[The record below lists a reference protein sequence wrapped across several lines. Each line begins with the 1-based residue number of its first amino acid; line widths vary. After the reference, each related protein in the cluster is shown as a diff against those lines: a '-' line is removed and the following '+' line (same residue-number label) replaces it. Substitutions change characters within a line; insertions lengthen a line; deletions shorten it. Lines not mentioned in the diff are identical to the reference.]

1 MKSAYPE
8 LPLIKNPKST
18 SVSLE
23 ESVHY
28 LLGLTDECN
37 ARAVYS
43 IMVAEASRTDD
54 KKSFRSAGEYNY
66 AGVQT
71 DGNRWGYSD
80 PIVSVFRRTD
90 SGGNYREFAGFKNNA
105 GFFDFMANRI
115 KDKGFD
121 GCNADNWTE
130 TYIQK
135 WWSPKAKASYTKGTE
150 KYNAKKSI
158 YNTAQKQFDE
168 YKKTFKGRIGG
179 ANGDKKRRKI
189 LIGIGIGILVLGIVG
204 TTAYFIWKQKN

>member
-8 LPLIKNPKST
+8 LPLIENFKST

-23 ESVHY
+23 DSVHY
-28 LLGLTDECN
+28 LLDVTDECN

-43 IMVAEASRTDD
+43 VMVAEASRTSDR
-54 KKSFRSAGEYNY
+54 KSFKSAGEYNY

-71 DGNRWGYSD
+71 DGGRWGYSD
-80 PIVSVFRRTD
+80 PIVSRFRRVD
-90 SGGNYREFAGFKNNA
+90 SGGNYREFAGFKNNQ

-115 KDKGFD
+115 KSKGFD
-121 GCNADNWTE
+121 GCDADKWTE

-135 WWSPKAKASYTKGTE
+135 WWSPQAKNQYGKGTE

-158 YNTAQKQFDE
+158 FNTAQKQFDE
-168 YKKTFKGRIGG
+168 YKKTYKGKVFGK
-179 ANGDKKRRKI
+179 NGKKGKKA
-189 LIGIGIGILVLGIVG
+189 LVVFGIGLAIVGVVG
-204 TTAYFIWKQKN
+204 TTAYFLFRKK

>member
-8 LPLIKNPKST
+8 LPLIENFKST

-23 ESVHY
+23 DSVHY
-28 LLGLTDECN
+28 LLDVTDECN

-43 IMVAEASRTDD
+43 VMVAEASRTSDR
-54 KKSFRSAGEYNY
+54 KSFRSAGEYNY

-71 DGNRWGYSD
+71 DGGRWGYSD
-80 PIVSVFRRTD
+80 PIVSRFRRVD
-90 SGGNYREFAGFKNNA
+90 SGGNYREFAGFKDNK

-115 KDKGFD
+115 KSKGFD
-121 GCNADNWTE
+121 GCDADKWTE

-135 WWSPKAKASYTKGTE
+135 WWSPQAKNQYGKGTE

-158 YNTAQKQFDE
+158 FNTAQKQFDE
-168 YKKTFKGRIGG
+168 YKKTYKGKVFGK
-179 ANGDKKRRKI
+179 NGKKGKKI
-189 LIGIGIGILVLGIVG
+189 LIGFGIGLLILGVVG
-204 TTAYFIWKQKN
+204 GTAYFLLKKK

>member
-8 LPLIKNPKST
+8 LPLIENFKST

-23 ESVHY
+23 DSVHY
-28 LLGLTDECN
+28 LLDVTDECN

-43 IMVAEASRTDD
+43 VMVAEASRTSDR
-54 KKSFRSAGEYNY
+54 KSFKSAGEYNY

-71 DGNRWGYSD
+71 DGGRWGYSD
-80 PIVSVFRRTD
+80 PIVSRFRRVD
-90 SGGNYREFAGFKNNA
+90 SGGNYREFAGFKDNK

-115 KDKGFD
+115 KSKGFD
-121 GCNADNWTE
+121 GCDADKWTE

-135 WWSPKAKASYTKGTE
+135 WWSPQAKNQYGKGTE

-158 YNTAQKQFDE
+158 FNTAQKQFDE
-168 YKKTFKGRIGG
+168 YKKTYKGKVFGK
-179 ANGDKKRRKI
+179 NGKKGKKI
-189 LIGIGIGILVLGIVG
+189 LIGFGIGLLILGVVG
-204 TTAYFIWKQKN
+204 GTAYFLLKRK

>member
-8 LPLIKNPKST
+8 LPLIDNFKST

-23 ESVHY
+23 DSVHY
-28 LLGLTDECN
+28 LLDVTDECN

-43 IMVAEASRTDD
+43 VMVAEASRTSDR
-54 KKSFRSAGEYNY
+54 KSFKSAGEYNY

-71 DGNRWGYSD
+71 DGGRWGYSD
-80 PIVSVFRRTD
+80 PIVSRFRRVD
-90 SGGNYREFAGFKNNA
+90 SGGNYREFAGFKDNK

-115 KDKGFD
+115 KSKGFD
-121 GCNADNWTE
+121 GCDADKWTE

-135 WWSPKAKASYTKGTE
+135 WWSPQAKNQYGKGTE

-158 YNTAQKQFDE
+158 FNTAQKQFDE
-168 YKKTFKGRIGG
+168 YKKTYKGKVFGK
-179 ANGDKKRRKI
+179 NGKKGKKI
-189 LIGIGIGILVLGIVG
+189 LIGFGIGLLILGVVG
-204 TTAYFIWKQKN
+204 GTAYFLLKRK